1 MNNNLLQYVVVV
13 VALAAILGGCGGR
26 ELRPSDHGLEFQES
40 SPPPAQNGDVQEMRS
55 FFGATATASS
65 SSSPV
70 ELPEAK
76 NISDTWLGG
85 GRARDGGRDHV
96 RLGLLAAS
104 AVCGLTGVVLLAIS
118 GIVFLF
124 RLPKRGPR
132 TERISSTSALNY
144 LADSNAEMK
153 SSG

>member
-1 MNNNLLQYVVVV
+1 
-13 VALAAILGGCGGR
+13 
-26 ELRPSDHGLEFQES
+26 
-40 SPPPAQNGDVQEMRS
+40 MRS

-65 SSSPV
+65 SSV

-85 GRARDGGRDHV
+85 HAAGRARDAGRDHV

-118 GIVFLF
+118 GVVLLL
-124 RLPKRGPR
+124 RRGPK
-132 TERISSTSALNY
+132 TERISSTSALNS
-144 LADSNAEMK
+144 LGDDSHAEMK